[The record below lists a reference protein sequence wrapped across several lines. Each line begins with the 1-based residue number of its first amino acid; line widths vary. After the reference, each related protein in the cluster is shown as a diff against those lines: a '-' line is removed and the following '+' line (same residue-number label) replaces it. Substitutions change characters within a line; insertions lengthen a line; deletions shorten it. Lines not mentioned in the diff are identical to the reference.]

1 MSVIINLSI
10 FPIDKG
16 ESVCSYVARAIK
28 IIKESGLEYDFGPMS
43 TSIEGEWDEVMG
55 VVNRCFED
63 LKKDCNRI
71 YLNMSADYR
80 KGAPGRIKSKVTS
93 VQKKIEQQ

>member
-16 ESVCSYVARAIK
+16 ESVGSYVARAIK
-28 IIKESGLEYDFGPMS
+28 IIKESGLEYNFGPMS

-55 VVNRCFED
+55 VVNRCFQD
-63 LKKDCNRI
+63 LKKTATVSI
-71 YLNMSADYR
+71 
-80 KGAPGRIKSKVTS
+80 
-93 VQKKIEQQ
+93 